1 MYIHTVGRKAGCVY
15 LHKDVHVCMHVC
27 MYSSQILRANAGACY
42 DIWHICLP
50 TSSILVHFAM
60 GCVFTGIIVDHTY
73 FFFLKHIRTLIPK
86 SISEPLFLQ
95 KFHSVNPFN
104 LNGNCCEP
112 GRAQFAEEKR
122 EFPSQVVSKTC
133 SILFS
138 SKFGLF
144 SNPFSGRARWTCL
157 YPFLSSWCNWSASSV
172 AA

>member
-1 MYIHTVGRKAGCVY
+1 VCIYIKMCTYACTYACTHHRSCVPTQEPAMIYDIFAY
-15 LHKDVHVCMHVC
+15 LRR
-27 MYSSQILRANAGACY
+27 QFWFILRWDACSLASLLT
-42 DIWHICLP
+42 IHIL
-50 TSSILVHFAM
+50 
-60 GCVFTGIIVDHTY
+60 
-73 FFFLKHIRTLIPK
+73 FFLKHIRTLIPK

-144 SNPFSGRARWTCL
+144 SNPFSGRAR
-157 YPFLSSWCNWSASSV
+157 
-172 AA
+172 